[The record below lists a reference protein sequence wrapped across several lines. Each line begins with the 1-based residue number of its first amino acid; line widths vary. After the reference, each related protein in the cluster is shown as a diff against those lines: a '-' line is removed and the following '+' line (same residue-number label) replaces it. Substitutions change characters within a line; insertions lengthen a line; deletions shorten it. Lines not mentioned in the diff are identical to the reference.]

1 MRGVV
6 RRHAEAMTTVNLLDF
21 DLEGLTAFC
30 ERLGEKRFRAVQLF
44 RWIHQKGVD
53 RFGDMTDLARSLRDK
68 LPGVC
73 EVRGLPVLSQQ
84 ESVDGTIKW
93 LFDVG
98 DGNAVET
105 VFIPEDDRGTL
116 CVSSQAGCAVG
127 CRFCSTGHQGFSR
140 NLGTGEIL
148 AQLWFAEHFLRKRLN
163 TSERVISNVVMM
175 GMGEPLQNYGALVP
189 ALKVML
195 DDHGYGL
202 SRRRLT
208 VSTSGVVP
216 MIDRLAQ
223 DCPVALAV
231 SLHAPNDALRD
242 PLVPLNLKYP
252 LAELLDACLR
262 YLPHAPRDFITFEYC
277 MLDGVNDQPEHAREL
292 IDLLRT
298 HGGRGVPCKVNLI
311 PFNPFP
317 DSGLRCSPKPV
328 VQSFAETLNAAGI
341 VTTVRKTR
349 GDDIDAACGQLA
361 GDVLDRTHA
370 SSRMAQRRSLETQV
384 VHWRAPATAAAS
396 QVGEQLTDGLG
407 NNIKE
412 TAA

>member
-1 MRGVV
+1 M
-6 RRHAEAMTTVNLLDF
+6 TVNLLDL
-21 DLEGLTAFC
+21 DLDGLAAFC
-30 ERLGEKRFRAVQLF
+30 EQLGEKRFRAVQLF
-44 RWIHQKGVD
+44 RWIHQRGARD
-53 RFGDMTDLARSLRDK
+53 FTAMTDLARSLRDK
-68 LPGVC
+68 LPAHAHIT
-73 EVRGLPVLSQQ
+73 GLPVLSRQD
-84 ESVDGTIKW
+84 STDGTIKW

-140 NLGTGEIL
+140 NLTTGEIV
-148 AQLWFAEHFLRKRLN
+148 AQLWHAEFFLRQHLN

-175 GMGEPLQNYGALVP
+175 GMGEPLQNYHALVP

-202 SRRRLT
+202 SRRRVT

-216 MIDRLAQ
+216 MMDRLAQ

-231 SLHAPNDALRD
+231 SLHAPNDTLRD
-242 PLVPLNLKYP
+242 SLVPLNRKYP
-252 LAELLDACLR
+252 LSELLDACLR
-262 YLPHAPRDFITFEYC
+262 YLPAAPRDFITFEYC
-277 MLDGVNDQPEHAREL
+277 MLDGVNDQPEHARQL
-292 IDLLRT
+292 LALLRS
-298 HGGRGVPCKVNLI
+298 HGGRGVPCKINLI

-317 DSGLRCSPKPV
+317 DSGLTCSPRSV
-328 VQSFAETLNAAGI
+328 VQQFARLLLEGGL

-361 GDVLDRTHA
+361 GDVLDRTRA
-370 SSRMAQRRSLETQV
+370 ASRMAQRRVATEHPLRFV
-384 VHWRAPATAAAS
+384 PAS
-396 QVGEQLTDGLG
+396 GEKQT
-407 NNIKE
+407 
-412 TAA
+412 